1 MTFRIGNIP
10 IRIVPSFFIMAAVL
24 GMSLPGVQLVAWVA
38 VVLVSVIVHELGH
51 ATAGLAF
58 GLEPSVVLHAT
69 GGTTSWRGT
78 PKLSPAKR
86 IAISL
91 AGPGAGFVLGAL
103 ALAVGFLARSPAYS
117 TVAGGTS
124 GVARFL
130 ILDLVYVNFWWGALN
145 LLPMLPLDGGNVM
158 AQTLNAVLKGR
169 GERPAR
175 VISIVLAVAAV
186 ALAIAWRSYWPAFLG
201 VSFVMVNWRALK
213 DLAAAEHDAPLRASL
228 QGAYAALDAKDVA
241 RVLEL
246 AKPVALK
253 SQTALVRAEALHLL
267 AFGFLLDD
275 RLADADAAIAA
286 MPKGFSPNQALV
298 DLRQAVARQGA
309 K

>member
-10 IRIVPSFFIMAAVL
+10 IRVLPSFFFMAAVL
-24 GMSLPGVQLVAWVA
+24 GMLQPGIEIVAWVA

-51 ATAGLAF
+51 AMVGRAF
-58 GLEPSVVLHAT
+58 GLEPSVVLHGT
-69 GGTTSWRGT
+69 GGTTSWTGT
-78 PKLSPAKR
+78 RQLSPAQR

-91 AGPGAGFVLGAL
+91 AGPGAGFVLGGLVWVADK
-103 ALAVGFLARSPAYS
+103 VARSQSHS
-117 TVAGGTS
+117 TGDGS
-124 GVARFL
+124 F
-130 ILDLVYVNFWWGALN
+130 LDLGPYLVATLLFVNFNWGLIN

-186 ALAIAWRSYWPAFLG
+186 AVSVAGRSYWPAFLA
-201 VSFVMVNWRALK
+201 VSFVTVNWRALK

-241 RVLEL
+241 RVLAL

>member
-10 IRIVPSFFIMAAVL
+10 IRVLPSFFFMAALL
-24 GMSLPGVQLVAWVA
+24 GMSQPGLQIVVWVA
-38 VVLVSVIVHELGH
+38 VVLASVIVHELGH
-51 ATAGLAF
+51 AMVGRAF
-58 GLEPSVVLHAT
+58 GLEPSVVLHGT
-69 GGTTSWRGT
+69 GGTTSWTGT
-78 PKLSPAKR
+78 RKLSPAHR

-91 AGPGAGFVLGAL
+91 AGPAAGFVLGGLVLVAD
-103 ALAVGFLARSPAYS
+103 AVARSQSHS
-117 TVAGGTS
+117 TGDGRLLGLGSYLVATLL
-124 GVARFL
+124 F
-130 ILDLVYVNFWWGALN
+130 VNFKWGLIN

-158 AQTLNAVLKGR
+158 AQALNAVLKGR

-186 ALAIAWRSYWPAFLG
+186 AVSIVARSYWPAFLA
-201 VSFVMVNWRALK
+201 VSFVTVNWRALK

-298 DLRQAVARQGA
+298 DLRQAASARS